1 MKKIISI
8 CTIIM
13 LCLGILA
20 GCGQK
25 SQEETVV
32 KLVFD
37 EETIEVTTSRWEEKT
52 VQISTED
59 IGLGDGKVYDFVGV
73 KLSDLMEMAG
83 ADECGKAIV
92 HASDNHSSEVSAEDI
107 KNYDIVLVNSHV
119 DGKPI
124 SKDAGGPVK
133 LVFPVTDH
141 PELKDRYETWSW
153 MWYVYEIE
161 FVK

>member
-1 MKKIISI
+1 MKKLISI
-8 CTIIM
+8 CTIFM

-25 SQEETVV
+25 AAEETVV
-32 KLVFD
+32 KLVYD
-37 EETIEVTTSRWEEKT
+37 GKTTEVTTSQWDEKA

-59 IGLGDGKVYDFVGV
+59 TGLGDGKVYDFVGV
-73 KLSDLMEMAG
+73 KLSDLMDMAG
-83 ADECGKAIV
+83 ARECTKAIV
-92 HASDNHSSEVSAEDI
+92 HASDGHNSEVAAEDI
-107 KNYDIVLVNSHV
+107 KNYDITLVNSHV

-124 SKDAGGPVK
+124 SSDAGGPVK

-141 PELKDRYETWSW
+141 PELKDTYETWSW
-153 MWYVYEIE
+153 MWYVDEIE